1 MTQEAPFKL
10 ESRQPQGP
18 VPDVHEF
25 VVPAQA
31 SGERLDVFLAQQ
43 GLPFSRSQLGRRITE
58 GEVRIDGSP
67 TLRAGLRLRAG
78 QRVRFVPPPP
88 TPVEDPPEDIPLDV
102 LFEDRHL
109 ILVNKPA
116 GLVVHPAPGHL
127 RGTLVNALLFRC
139 GTLPLPP
146 PRPSPNAGDEGEGD
160 DEGEDDLDEPDARPA
175 ATAQGLS
182 IGGQRRPGIVHRLDQ
197 GTSGVLVC
205 AKDEPTLVG
214 LQAQFAVH
222 SIARRYVALVEGVLP
237 ERGTFATR
245 YGRHPRD
252 RKRFTARTG
261 KKRAVTH
268 YAVLERLAGAT
279 LVELQLET
287 GRTHQIRVHL
297 SEAGHPILGDPLYGR
312 PPRQPELRR
321 IAAALSHQALHARLL
336 GFVHPIT
343 GERLTQTAPP
353 PEAFLRALAA
363 LRPAAAARAGVGPGA
378 RLPWEIPA

>member
-1 MTQEAPFKL
+1 
-10 ESRQPQGP
+10 
-18 VPDVHEF
+18 
-25 VVPAQA
+25 
-31 SGERLDVFLAQQ
+31 
-43 GLPFSRSQLGRRITE
+43 
-58 GEVRIDGSP
+58 
-67 TLRAGLRLRAG
+67 
-78 QRVRFVPPPP
+78 
-88 TPVEDPPEDIPLDV
+88 VEDPAEDIPLDV
-102 LFEDRHL
+102 LLEDRHL
-109 ILVNKPA
+109 IVVNKPA

-146 PRPSPNAGDEGEGD
+146 PRPLPEGD
-160 DEGEDDLDEPDARPA
+160 DDEDDESGDDLVAADARSA
-175 ATAQGLS
+175 AGPTGAAGLSSFS

-252 RKRFTARTG
+252 RKRFTTNLDRG
-261 KKRAVTH
+261 KRAVTH
-268 YAVLERLAGAT
+268 VKLLERLHAAS
-279 LVELQLET
+279 LLSCRLET

-297 SEAGHPILGDPLYGR
+297 AEHGHPLLADPLYGR
-312 PPRQPELRR
+312 TVRDPQL
-321 IAAALSHQALHARLL
+321 AAAAELIGHQALHARVL

-343 GERLTQTAPP
+343 RERVHFSAEPP
-353 PEAFLRALAA
+353 PEFQRALEALRA
-363 LRPAAAARAGVGPGA
+363 RS
-378 RLPWEIPA
+378 